1 MSMRDY
7 GFDEYGL
14 LLDDKL
20 LKMIILS
27 DYPDC
32 TDEEY
37 ENNAKEYAY
46 DLYER
51 GVIQMESDFTGEA
64 HTINDNGR
72 TEWWEAPVYFNDDT
86 LFYVPTLNAPCL
98 FSAAYESMGD
108 LLAEFETALSGYI
121 PVDYDLRPHV
131 YHIVGT
137 YYG

>member
-1 MSMRDY
+1 MSMRNY

-14 LLDDKL
+14 LVDGEL
-20 LKMIILS
+20 LKTMYFLEHPNS
-27 DYPDC
+27 

-37 ENNAKEYAY
+37 AENGIDYAY
-46 DLYER
+46 KLYEN
-51 GVIQMESDFTGEA
+51 GIVEVAGDFTGEA

-72 TEWWEAPVYFNDDT
+72 TEWWKDQVYFHNDT